1 MAWLDHNSPAMHS
14 SLRVLGVLRSAALLG
29 NKLNI
34 LMQSDKPGRKSDAK
48 DPDELASVN
57 FVTI

>member
-1 MAWLDHNSPAMHS
+1 MHS